1 MWRYV
6 AVLFVVA
13 ALAFAASGCGKQAP
27 PEGTGVAEPP
37 PPPPPTTVAT
47 AITYQCPVHE
57 SVTSD
62 TPGRC
67 TEEGCEMFLVAQ
79 APEGQQ
85 VEYYCSM
92 PDMHPEEQ
100 VSDSPGKCPK
110 CTMFFKARIKGAA
123 EGEGTDEDGPE
134 DDEEE

>member
-13 ALAFAASGCGKQAP
+13 ALAFAASGCGKKTP
-27 PEGTGVAEPP
+27 PEGTGVAGPP
-37 PPPPPTTVAT
+37 PAPPPTTVAT

-57 SVTSD
+57 NVTSD

-67 TEEGCEMFLVAQ
+67 TEEGCDEFLVGV
-79 APEGQQ
+79 APEGQE
-85 VEYYCSM
+85 VEYYCDM
-92 PDMHPEEQ
+92 LDMHDE
-100 VSDSPGKCPK
+100 VVLSDTAGKCPK
-110 CTMFFKARIKGAA
+110 CSMFMKARIKGS
-123 EGEGTDEDGPE
+123 EGGEGTDEDGPE